1 MRRWPVAAF
10 VALAVATVAA
20 FFITQHLKVTTPL
33 LTGAPAPFP
42 ADINP
47 VDGHVCLR
55 RNHLGQLIPVS
66 FKRTKVSFYLLNHA
80 DNVNVYILNNDGNEV
95 RELPGSGVHMAIKQ
109 RHAFVWDGRLD
120 NGRFAPDGHY
130 YIRVALVHQGRE
142 VEISNTSGPEPIT
155 VKTTSPRPVVTGVS
169 PSSLPSGGSGSG
181 AGSGA
186 GAPVT
191 ITYTGN
197 EGQRP
202 QILLYRVGAGGSSR
216 LVKSYAAT
224 SRTGHSTWNGEI
236 GGQPAPRGTYVVGLR
251 VTDQA
256 CNTGTFPASL
266 PPTVASAPHAEI
278 TVG

>member
-1 MRRWPVAAF
+1 VRRWPVAAF
-10 VALAVATVAA
+10 VALAVATIAA

-55 RNHLGQLIPVS
+55 RNHLGRLIPVS
-66 FKRTKVSFYLLNHA
+66 FKRTKVSFYLLNQA
-80 DNVNVYILNNDGNEV
+80 DNVNVYILNNEGNVV
-95 RELPGSGVHMAIKQ
+95 RELPGSGVHMAIKE
-109 RHAFVWDGRLD
+109 RHLFVWDGRLD
-120 NGRFAPDGHY
+120 NGRIAPDGQY
-130 YIRVALVHQGRE
+130 YIRVALVHQSRE

-155 VKTTSPRPVVTGVS
+155 VKTTSPHPVVTGVS
-169 PSSLPSGGSGSG
+169 PSSLPYGSST
-181 AGSGA
+181 S
-186 GAPVT
+186 VT
-191 ITYTGN
+191 IDYSGN
-197 EGQRP
+197 QGQRP

-224 SRTGHSTWNGEI
+224 SRAGHSTWNGEI
-236 GGQPAPRGTYVVGLR
+236 GGRPAPRGTYVVGLR
-251 VTDQA
+251 VTDRA

>member
-1 MRRWPVAAF
+1 VRRWPVAAF
-10 VALAVATVAA
+10 VALAVATIAA

-47 VDGHVCLR
+47 VDGHVCVR
-55 RNHLGQLIPVS
+55 RNHLGQLTPVS
-66 FKRTKVSFYLLNHA
+66 FKRTKVSFYLLNQA
-80 DNVNVYILNNDGNEV
+80 DNVNVYILNSDGNVV
-95 RELPGSGVHMAIKQ
+95 RELPGSGVHMAIKK
-109 RHAFVWDGRLD
+109 RHLFVWNGRLD
-120 NGRFAPDGHY
+120 NGQIAPDGQY
-130 YIRVALVHQGRE
+130 YIRVALVHQSRE
-142 VEISNTSGPEPIT
+142 VEISNSSGPEPIT
-155 VKTTSPRPVVTGVS
+155 VKTTAPRPIVTGVS
-169 PSSLPSGGSGSG
+169 PSSLSFGSGS
-181 AGSGA
+181 
-186 GAPVT
+186 PVT
-191 ITYTGN
+191 INYTGN

-224 SRTGHSTWNGEI
+224 SRVGHSTWNGEI
-236 GGQPAPRGTYVVGLR
+236 SGRPAPRGTYLVGLR

-256 CNTGTFPASL
+256 CNTGTFPATL

>member
-10 VALAVATVAA
+10 VALAVATIAA

-47 VDGHVCLR
+47 VDGRVCLR
-55 RNHLGQLIPVS
+55 RNHLGQLLSVS
-66 FKRTKVSFYLLNHA
+66 FRRTNVSFYLLNHA
-80 DNVNVYILNNDGNEV
+80 DNVNVYILNSDGSIV
-95 RELPGSGVHMAIKQ
+95 RELPGSGVHMAI
-109 RHAFVWDGRLD
+109 RHRHLFVWDGRLG
-120 NGRFAPDGHY
+120 NGQVAPDGRY

-142 VEISNTSGPEPIT
+142 VEISNSSGPEPIT
-155 VKTTSPRPVVTGVS
+155 VKTTSPRPLVTSVS
-169 PSSLPSGGSGSG
+169 PSSLAYGGGSGS
-181 AGSGA
+181 
-186 GAPVT
+186 PVT

-224 SRTGHSTWNGEI
+224 SRTGRSTWNGEI
-236 GGQPAPRGTYVVGLR
+236 GGRPAPRGTYVVGLR